1 MYNWRARIGML
12 LPSTNSVAEPQI
24 YKMLP
29 DGVTFHTTRL
39 KLKGSRESDIMGMIA
54 GVEDGAKLLE
64 DASPDLI
71 VFHCTAASMFKT
83 GMDDEIIGRI
93 ERATGLPATS
103 TSKAVLDAFHALDVH
118 RIALT
123 TPYIR
128 ETNEREVAFLESHQ
142 IKVLSETGMDIAG
155 DGLQMA
161 AVEPGTWYRRVKA
174 QRDEAADAY
183 FISCTAIRSAE
194 IIEPLERDL
203 DKPVVTSNQ
212 AMVWHCLKKAG
223 VREARP
229 GYGRLMTTLQVE

>member
-24 YKMLP
+24 QGMLP
-29 DGVTFHTTRL
+29 AGVTFHTTRL
-39 KLKGSRESDIMGMIA
+39 KLKGSREADIMGMVA
-54 GVEDGAKLLE
+54 GVEDGAKLLA
-64 DASPDLI
+64 DASPDLV

-83 GMDDEIIGRI
+83 GMDDEIVGRI
-93 ERATGLPATS
+93 ETATGLSATS
-103 TSKAVLDAFHALDVH
+103 TSKAVLDAFHTLGVH

-123 TPYIR
+123 TPYIQ
-128 ETNEREVAFLESHQ
+128 ETNDREVAYLESHQ
-142 IKVLSETGMDIAG
+142 IKVLSETGMGIGG

-174 QRDEAADAY
+174 QRDPAVDAY

-194 IIEPLERDL
+194 VIGPLERDL
-203 DKPVVTSNQ
+203 EKPVVTSNQ
-212 AMVWHCLKKAG
+212 AMVWHCLKKMG

-229 GYGRLMTTLQVE
+229 GYGRLMATLGDA